1 MKKSSLNIT
10 ENKHPA
16 DQSYSSDN
24 QYAAPDDQYP
34 PEEEQFGSD
43 DNYVGGNNQYA
54 PEDTAYTEEYQY
66 TWGWTG
72 MD

>member
-1 MKKSSLNIT
+1 MKKSSLKIT

-16 DQSYSSDN
+16 DQLYSSDN
-24 QYAAPDDQYP
+24 QYAAPDDQYL
-34 PEEEQFGSD
+34 PEEEQFGRD

-66 TWGWTG
+66 T
-72 MD
+72 